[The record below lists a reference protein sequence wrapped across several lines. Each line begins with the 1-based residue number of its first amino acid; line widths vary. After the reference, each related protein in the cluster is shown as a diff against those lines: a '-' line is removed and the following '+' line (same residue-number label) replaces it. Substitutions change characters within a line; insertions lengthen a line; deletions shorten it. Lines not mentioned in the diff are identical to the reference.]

1 MLLFVVNVE
10 QLGTDLAF
18 FDVAS
23 AIGEVA
29 GHFARREELQ
39 AVLAGL
45 FGLHFK

>member
-10 QLGTDLAF
+10 QLATDLAF

-29 GHFARREELQ
+29 GDFTLREELQ

-45 FGLHFK
+45 FGLHFN